1 MTKTLDLRFL
11 CLGVTSVVLF
21 GFTLSFFLLA
31 SFTNP
36 NQRSPINFY
45 PHADPSPQNQNKQTS
60 VYYSCLLFHLSLSL
74 LPLGWIFSHILLQS
88 FLYPLMEKQPMH
100 SQFHEATWGEGWMPE
115 SWESREKATRR
126 GCPPD
131 NIDGK

>member
-21 GFTLSFFLLA
+21 GFTMSFFLLA

-60 VYYSCLLFHLSLSL
+60 VYYSCLLFHLFLSL

-100 SQFHEATWGEGWMPE
+100 SQFHRATWGEGWMPE
-115 SWESREKATRR
+115 SLGVWRKSYQKRMPT
-126 GCPPD
+126 
-131 NIDGK
+131 